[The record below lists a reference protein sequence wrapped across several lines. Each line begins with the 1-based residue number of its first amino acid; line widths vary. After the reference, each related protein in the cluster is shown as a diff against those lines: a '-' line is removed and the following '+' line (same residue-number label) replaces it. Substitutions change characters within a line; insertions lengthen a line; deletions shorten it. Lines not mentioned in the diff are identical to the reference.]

1 MSDSATPW
9 AVTLQALLSMGFSR
23 QEDWSGLPS
32 QPPGDLPNPG
42 IEHESPVTPVL
53 QVDPFEPQRKS
64 VGANIN
70 ISNYYC
76 MKFGFIMSDAGKYQ
90 RTLDKE
96 ITIHNLHFSQCALTA
111 ILGGHCQEQR

>member
-1 MSDSATPW
+1 MTPW
-9 AVTLQALLSMGFSR
+9 TVDSQAPLSMGFSR

-32 QPPGDLPNPG
+32 QPPGYLPNPG

-70 ISNYYC
+70 ISNCYHW
-76 MKFGFIMSDAGKYQ
+76 KLF
-90 RTLDKE
+90 L
-96 ITIHNLHFSQCALTA
+96 
-111 ILGGHCQEQR
+111 